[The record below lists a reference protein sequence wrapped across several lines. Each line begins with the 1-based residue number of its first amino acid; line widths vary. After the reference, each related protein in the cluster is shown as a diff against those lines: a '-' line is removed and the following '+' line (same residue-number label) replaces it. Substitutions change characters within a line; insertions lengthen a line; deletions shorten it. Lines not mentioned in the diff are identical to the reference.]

1 MLGLVHVAYI
11 ISALLFIL
19 SLAGLSKQETAKLGC
34 TSGIVGMVIAL
45 IATFVGVTTVAGWLI
60 LVVAMVI
67 GAGIGLYL
75 AAKVEMTQMPEL
87 VAMLHSFV
95 GLAAVLVGY
104 NRFIESCPETA
115 SQLVDLA
122 NTPKDQL
129 LALKDQAD
137 QAVLATISAHAGL
150 SKEVIIHLVE
160 VFVGVFIG
168 AVTFTGSVVAYGKL
182 NGGFSLPIFKSKPLV
197 LPGRHLLNIAALVI
211 SFALMIVFIVYSQS
225 EYALAM
231 SCLVVMTV
239 IALLFGIHL
248 VASIGGAD
256 MPVVISMLNSYSG
269 WAAAAAGFMLENDL
283 LVVTGSLVGSSGAIL
298 SYIMCKAMNRSF
310 MSVILGGLGNKA
322 QSSSAEEEQGE
333 YKELNYTEV
342 ADMLKNASSVVITP
356 GYGMAVA
363 QAQYPVAELT
373 EKLRAKGVN
382 VRFGI
387 HPVAGRLPGHMNVL
401 LAEAKVPYDIVL
413 EMDEINDDFEDT
425 DVVLVIGA
433 NDTVNPAAL
442 EDPNSPIAGMPVLE
456 VWKAKNVIVFKRS
469 MNVGYA
475 GVQNPLFFKENSYMC
490 FGDAKKSVD
499 EIVKQL

>member
-1 MLGLVHVAYI
+1 MTGLIHVAYI

-34 TSGIVGMVIAL
+34 TSGIIGMAIAL
-45 IATFVGVTTVAGWLI
+45 AATLISVNTPWGWAI
-60 LVVAMVI
+60 IVVAVII

-75 AAKVEMTQMPEL
+75 AKKVEMTQMPEL

-95 GLAAVLVGY
+95 GLAAVLVGF
-104 NRFIESCPETA
+104 NSFLSLGGSGSAEVSA
-115 SQLVDLA
+115 V
-122 NTPKDQL
+122 
-129 LALKDQAD
+129 AL
-137 QAVLATISAHAGL
+137 TG
-150 SKEVIIHLVE
+150 KELFIHLVE
-160 VFVGVFIG
+160 VFLGVFIG
-168 AVTFTGSVVAYGKL
+168 AVTFTGSIVAYGKL
-182 NGGFSLPIFKSKPLV
+182 NGSFKLAIFKSKALV
-197 LPGRHLLNIAALVI
+197 LPGKNILNVLALVV
-211 SFALMIVFIVYSQS
+211 SFALMIVFLSTTSFSVQ
-225 EYALAM
+225 LCV
-231 SCLVVMTV
+231 CLIPMTI
-239 IALLFGIHL
+239 IAFLFGIHL

-269 WAAAAAGFMLENDL
+269 WAAAAAGFMLDNDL
-283 LVVTGSLVGSSGAIL
+283 LIVTGSLVGSSGAIL

-310 MSVILGGLGNKA
+310 ISVILGGFGNKA
-322 QSSSAEEEQGE
+322 EAASAEEEQGE
-333 YKELNYTEV
+333 IRELKCSDV
-342 ADMLKNASSVVITP
+342 ADMLKNANSVVITP

-373 EKLRAKGVN
+373 KKLRDKGVN

-413 EMDEINDDFEDT
+413 EMDEINDDFSDT

-442 EDPNSPIAGMPVLE
+442 ENPNSPIAGMPVLE
-456 VWKAKNVIVFKRS
+456 VWNAKNVIVFKRS
-469 MNVGYA
+469 MNVGYS

-490 FGDAKKSVD
+490 FGDAKKSVE
-499 EIVKQL
+499 EIVSNL